1 MLINLIDDAFRH
13 LPISVHGKTSN
24 LIEYKRDLAH
34 WEGVTIFTD
43 SYVCSPVPAQVR
55 SKYKI
60 GWLLESRPWIPH
72 IYNAVPNFIDQFDF
86 IMTHDEELLRQ
97 FPEKTKKVIFGGCW
111 VDEQNYGVHPKTK
124 NLSMIYS
131 SKNTLDGHRLRHE
144 IANKIVHDDF
154 DLFGAGANNPIDKKE
169 EALIDY
175 RFSVVI
181 ENTKRRNYFT
191 EKLLDCFATGTIPVY
206 YGCDNILDYFD
217 TEGILTFESKE
228 QFEKLLPTL
237 TKELY
242 DDKIEAVRA
251 NFSKFKEYA
260 VTEDWLYYNI
270 LKEYEA

>member
-1 MLINLIDDAFRH
+1 
-13 LPISVHGKTSN
+13 
-24 LIEYKRDLAH
+24 
-34 WEGVTIFTD
+34 
-43 SYVCSPVPAQVR
+43 
-55 SKYKI
+55 
-60 GWLLESRPWIPH
+60 
-72 IYNAVPNFIDQFDF
+72 
-86 IMTHDEELLRQ
+86 MTHDEDLLKQ

-111 VDEQNYGVHPKTK
+111 VDEHNYAVHPKTK

-144 IANKIVHDDF
+144 VADKAGF
-154 DLFGAGANNPIDKKE
+154 DLFGAGAGNPIDKKE

-206 YGCDNILDYFD
+206 YGCENISDYFD
-217 TEGILTFESKE
+217 TEGIITFNCKEEFES
-228 QFEKLLPTL
+228 LLPTL

-242 DDKIEAVRA
+242 DAKLEAVQT

-270 LKEYEA
+270 LKDYKA

>member
-1 MLINLIDDAFRH
+1 MIVNLFDDAFRH
-13 LPISVHGKTSN
+13 LPISVHGKTSD
-24 LIEYKRDLAH
+24 LIEYKRDLAQ
-34 WEGVTIFTD
+34 WDGVTVFTD
-43 SYVCSPVPAQVR
+43 NYVCSPIPSQVM

-72 IYNAVPNFIDQFDF
+72 IYDAMPHCIDQFDF
-86 IMTHDEELLRQ
+86 IMTHDEDLLKQ

-111 VDEQNYGVHPKTK
+111 VDEHNYAVHPKTK

-144 IANKIVHDDF
+144 VADKAGF
-154 DLFGAGANNPIDKKE
+154 DLFGAGAGNPIDKKE

-206 YGCDNILDYFD
+206 YGCENISDYFD
-217 TEGILTFESKE
+217 TEGIITFNCKEEFES
-228 QFEKLLPTL
+228 LLPTL

-242 DDKIEAVRA
+242 DAKLEAVQT

-270 LKEYEA
+270 LKDYKA

>member
-1 MLINLIDDAFRH
+1 MLINLFDNSFRH
-13 LPISVHGKTSN
+13 LPISVHGKTSD
-24 LIEYKRDLAH
+24 LIEYKRDLAQ
-34 WEGVTIFTD
+34 WDGVTIFTD
-43 SYVCSPVPAQVR
+43 GYICSPVPAEVK

-72 IYNAVPNFIDQFDF
+72 IYDALPHCIDQFDL

-111 VDEQNYGVHPKTK
+111 IDDRNYAVHSKTK

-144 IANKIVHDDF
+144 VADKADF
-154 DLFGAGANNPIDKKE
+154 DLFGAGARNPIDKKE
-169 EALIDY
+169 EALINY

-181 ENTKRRNYFT
+181 ENTKRKNYFT

-206 YGCDNILDYFD
+206 YGCENISDYFN
-217 TEGILTFESKE
+217 TEGIITFDCKEEFES
-228 QFEKLLPTL
+228 LLPSL

-242 DDKIEAVRA
+242 DSKLQAVQD
-251 NFSKFKEYA
+251 NFLKFTEYA
-260 VTEDWLYYNI
+260 VTEDWIYYNI
-270 LKEYEA
+270 LKEYEE